1 MASKREQLDELNK
14 YWQENCQ
21 CELRKTAKQA
31 VFGDGNAEAE
41 IVFIGEAPGKNED
54 AGGKPFIGAA
64 GKFLNEM
71 LEGIGRKREDIYIT
85 NIVKY
90 RPPNNRDPEP
100 KEKEDCNEWLI
111 NELKIINPKL
121 IVFLG
126 RHSMTRFFP
135 TEKISE
141 IHGKLLL
148 KNIPELEK
156 KQAFLPLYHPAAA
169 LYNGGM
175 RETLIKD
182 FNKIPKALEKLS

>member
-1 MASKREQLDELNK
+1 MEKREKLDELNE
-14 YWQENCQ
+14 YWKIHCTCPLKE
-21 CELRKTAKQA
+21 TATQA
-31 VFGDGNAEAE
+31 VFGDGNASADV
-41 IVFIGEAPGKNED
+41 VFIGEAPGKNED
-54 AGGKPFIGAA
+54 LQGVPFVGAA
-64 GKFLNEM
+64 GKFLDEM
-71 LEGIGRKREDIYIT
+71 LEGIGMKRSDIYIT

-90 RPPNNRDPEP
+90 RPPNNRDPLPE
-100 KEKEDCNEWLI
+100 EKQACNEWLI
-111 NELKIINPKL
+111 KELEIISPKL

-148 KNIPELEK
+148 KNIPELGK

-182 FNKIPKALEKLS
+182 FNKIPKALEKIQ